1 MPIPIGGIGP
11 FQIITDSLTNFHT
24 FLRKY
29 IRILQRVF
37 SNILHI
43 GLNFAILCVIDG
55 EMLKTVMR
63 EGIIKFAIRN
73 A

>member
-1 MPIPIGGIGP
+1 MGENEP
-11 FQIITDSLTNFHT
+11 FQIITDSFPNFHT
-24 FLRKY
+24 YLRKY
-29 IRILQRVF
+29 IKFLQHLF

-43 GLNFAILCVIDG
+43 GQFFAILCVIDG
-55 EMLKTVMR
+55 EMLKTGMR